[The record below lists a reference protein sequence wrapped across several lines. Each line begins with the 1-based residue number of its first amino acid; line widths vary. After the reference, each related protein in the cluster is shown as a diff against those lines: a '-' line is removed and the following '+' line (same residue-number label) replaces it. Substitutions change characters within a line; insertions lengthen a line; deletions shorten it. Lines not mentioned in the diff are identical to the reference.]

1 MVLLVTDV
9 FVLLTQVLLWVVVGL
24 FTWYVLLRALPK
36 AFLGGLVIA
45 LLLGVSA
52 LTFYRGAPAEGL
64 FGDIWQLI
72 AIPFSPLGLILIFFL
87 IVLSEIFRGGIL
99 SKTGLT
105 LLRVAIPLLLILS
118 IPAVSYF
125 LAQRS
130 EAQALQITRAAPAE
144 SLAGGRRVIVVLGQG
159 TTRLQLRPRTQPA
172 PAPTTPPQ
180 NTQAPFI
187 QPVEPLTENAYNIL
201 TQQPIQLTEE
211 GDRLIYAARLYQE
224 EVARG
229 TNPLLIVSAGS
240 REGRDRKDGD
250 TQENTAES
258 TDIATFLQSQGVPA
272 GNIIQ
277 DSNSPTVHDSAVNVR
292 KLLQAQRISFGNQL
306 FLVTSAIEM
315 SRAALTFNREFNS
328 QGSET
333 VVTIIP
339 RPTDFYTLPQRDSL
353 RRRAQGRDLIE
364 RGFRISNWL
373 PSTEAFA
380 LSSRVVNEYITSIYY
395 FLRGWI
401 RPVSTI

>member
-36 AFLGGLVIA
+36 AFLGGLVIL

-52 LTFYRGAPAEGL
+52 LTFYRGAPADGL

-87 IVLSEIFRGGIL
+87 IVLTELLRGGI

-125 LAQRS
+125 LAQRA

-144 SLAGGRRVIVVLGQG
+144 SLAGGRRVIVLLGQG

-180 NTQAPFI
+180 TTQVPLI
-187 QPVEPLTENAYNIL
+187 EPVEPLTEPAYNIL

-258 TDIATFLQSQGVPA
+258 TDIATFLQNQGVPA

-277 DSNSPTVHDSAVNVR
+277 DSKSPTVHDSAVNVR
-292 KLLQAQRISFGNQL
+292 ALLQSQRISFGNQL

-328 QGSET
+328 QGLET
-333 VVTIIP
+333 VITIIS

-353 RRRAQGRDLIE
+353 RRRTQGRDLIE
-364 RGFRISNWL
+364 RGFRVGDLL
-373 PSTEAFA
+373 PSTQAFA

>member
-36 AFLGGLVIA
+36 AFLGGLVIL

-52 LTFYRGAPAEGL
+52 LTFYRGAPADGL

-87 IVLSEIFRGGIL
+87 IVLTELLRGSI

-105 LLRVAIPLLLILS
+105 LLRIAIPLLLILS

-125 LAQRS
+125 LAQRA
-130 EAQALQITRAAPAE
+130 EAQALQVTRAAPAE
-144 SLAGGRRVIVVLGQG
+144 ALAGGRRAIVVLGQG

-172 PAPTTPPQ
+172 PAPTASP
-180 NTQAPFI
+180 NAQAPLI
-187 QPVEPLTENAYNIL
+187 QPPEPLTENAYTIL

-229 TNPLLIVSAGS
+229 TNPLLVVSAGS

-250 TQENTAES
+250 TRENTAES
-258 TDIATFLQSQGVPA
+258 RDIVTFLQSQGVPA
-272 GNIIQ
+272 GSILEDNK
-277 DSNSPTVHDSAVNVR
+277 SPTVHDSAVNVR
-292 KLLQAQRISFGNQL
+292 ELLRVQRIGFGNQL

-315 SRAALTFNREFNS
+315 SRSALTFNREFNS

-333 VVTIIP
+333 VVTIVS

-353 RRRAQGRDLIE
+353 RQRTQGRDLIE
-364 RGFRISNWL
+364 RGFRLGDLL
-373 PSTEAFA
+373 PSTQAFA
-380 LSSRVVNEYITSIYY
+380 LSSRVVNEYIASIYY

-401 RPVSTI
+401 RPISTI

>member
-36 AFLGGLVIA
+36 AFLGGLVIL

-52 LTFYRGAPAEGL
+52 LTFYRGAPADGL

-87 IVLSEIFRGGIL
+87 IVLTELLRGSI

-105 LLRVAIPLLLILS
+105 LLRIAIPLLLILS

-125 LAQRS
+125 LAQRA
-130 EAQALQITRAAPAE
+130 EAQALQVTRAAPAE
-144 SLAGGRRVIVVLGQG
+144 ALAGGRRAIVVLGQG

-172 PAPTTPPQ
+172 PAPTASP
-180 NTQAPFI
+180 NAQAPLI
-187 QPVEPLTENAYNIL
+187 QPPEPLTENAYTIL

-229 TNPLLIVSAGS
+229 TNPLLVVSAGS

-250 TQENTAES
+250 TRENTAES
-258 TDIATFLQSQGVPA
+258 RDIVTFLQSQGVPA
-272 GNIIQ
+272 GSILEDNK
-277 DSNSPTVHDSAVNVR
+277 SPTVHDSAVNVR
-292 KLLQAQRISFGNQL
+292 ELLRAQRIGFGNQL

-315 SRAALTFNREFNS
+315 SRSALTFNREFNS

-333 VVTIIP
+333 VVTIVS
-339 RPTDFYTLPQRDSL
+339 RPTDFYTLPQRESL
-353 RRRAQGRDLIE
+353 RQRTQGRDLIE
-364 RGFRISNWL
+364 RGFRLGDLL
-373 PSTEAFA
+373 PSTQAFA
-380 LSSRVVNEYITSIYY
+380 LSSRVVNEYIASIYY

-401 RPVSTI
+401 RPISTI

>member
-36 AFLGGLVIA
+36 AFLGGLVIL

-52 LTFYRGAPAEGL
+52 LTFYRGAPVDGL
-64 FGDIWQLI
+64 FGDIWQII
-72 AIPFSPLGLILIFFL
+72 AVPFSPFGLILIFLL
-87 IVLSEIFRGGIL
+87 IVLTEIFRGGV
-99 SKTGLT
+99 SKTGLI
-105 LLRVAIPLLLILS
+105 LLRIAIPVLLILS

-144 SLAGGRRVIVVLGQG
+144 ALGGGRRTIVVLSQG

-172 PAPTTPPQ
+172 PPPRPNQ
-180 NTQAPFI
+180 NAQAPLI
-187 QPVEPLTENAYNIL
+187 QPPEPLTENADNIL

-229 TNPLLIVSAGS
+229 TNPLVVVSAGS
-240 REGRDRKDGD
+240 REGRDRKEGD
-250 TQENTAES
+250 TRENTAES
-258 TDIATFLQSQGVPA
+258 RDVVTFLQTQGVPA
-272 GNIIQ
+272 GNILE
-277 DSNSPTVHDSAVNVR
+277 DGNSPTVHDSAVNVR
-292 KLLQAQRISFGNQL
+292 ALLRARQISFGNQL

-315 SRAALTFNREFNS
+315 SRAALTFNREFNN

-333 VVTIIP
+333 IVTIIA
-339 RPTDFYTLPQRDSL
+339 RPTDFHTLPQRESL
-353 RRRAQGRDLIE
+353 RQRTQGRDLIE
-364 RGFRISNWL
+364 RGFRLGDLL
-373 PSTEAFA
+373 PNTQAFA
-380 LSSRVVNEYITSIYY
+380 LSSRVINEYITSIYY

>member
-36 AFLGGLVIA
+36 AFLGGLVIL

-52 LTFYRGAPAEGL
+52 LTFYRGAPADGL

-87 IVLSEIFRGGIL
+87 IVLTELLRGSI

-105 LLRVAIPLLLILS
+105 LLRIAIPLLLILS

-125 LAQRS
+125 LAQRA
-130 EAQALQITRAAPAE
+130 EAQALQVTRAAPAE
-144 SLAGGRRVIVVLGQG
+144 ALAGGRRAIVVLGQG

-172 PAPTTPPQ
+172 PAPTASP
-180 NTQAPFI
+180 NAQAPLI
-187 QPVEPLTENAYNIL
+187 QPPEPLTENAYTIL

-229 TNPLLIVSAGS
+229 TNPLLVVSAGS

-250 TQENTAES
+250 TRENTAES
-258 TDIATFLQSQGVPA
+258 RDIVTFLQSQGVPA
-272 GNIIQ
+272 GNILE
-277 DSNSPTVHDSAVNVR
+277 DNKSPTVHDSAVNVR
-292 KLLQAQRISFGNQL
+292 ELLRVQRIGFGNQL

-333 VVTIIP
+333 VVTIVS
-339 RPTDFYTLPQRDSL
+339 RPTDFYTLPQRESL
-353 RRRAQGRDLIE
+353 RQRTQGRDLIE
-364 RGFRISNWL
+364 RGFRLGDLL
-373 PSTEAFA
+373 PSTQAFA
-380 LSSRVVNEYITSIYY
+380 LSSRVVNEYIASIYY

-401 RPVSTI
+401 RPISTI

>member
-36 AFLGGLVIA
+36 AFLGGLVIL

-52 LTFYRGAPAEGL
+52 LTFYRGAPADGL

-87 IVLSEIFRGGIL
+87 IVLTELLRGSI

-105 LLRVAIPLLLILS
+105 LLRIAIPLLLILS

-125 LAQRS
+125 LAQRA
-130 EAQALQITRAAPAE
+130 EAQALQVTRAAPAE
-144 SLAGGRRVIVVLGQG
+144 ALAGGRRAIVVLGQG

-172 PAPTTPPQ
+172 PAPTASP
-180 NTQAPFI
+180 NAQAPLI
-187 QPVEPLTENAYNIL
+187 QPPEPLTENAYTIL

-229 TNPLLIVSAGS
+229 TNPLLVVSAGS

-250 TQENTAES
+250 TRENTAES
-258 TDIATFLQSQGVPA
+258 RDIVTFLQSQGVPA
-272 GNIIQ
+272 GNILE
-277 DSNSPTVHDSAVNVR
+277 DNKSPTVHDSAVNVR
-292 KLLQAQRISFGNQL
+292 ELLRVQRIGFGNQL

-315 SRAALTFNREFNS
+315 SRSALTFNREFNS

-333 VVTIIP
+333 VVTIVS

-353 RRRAQGRDLIE
+353 RQRTQGRDLIE
-364 RGFRISNWL
+364 RGFRLGDLL
-373 PSTEAFA
+373 PSTQAFA
-380 LSSRVVNEYITSIYY
+380 LSSRVVNEYIASIYY

-401 RPVSTI
+401 RPISTI

>member
-72 AIPFSPLGLILIFFL
+72 SIPFSPLGLILIFFL
-87 IVLSEIFRGGIL
+87 IVLTELLRGGI

-144 SLAGGRRVIVVLGQG
+144 SLAGGRRVIVLLGQG
-159 TTRLQLRPRTQPA
+159 TTRLQLRPRTLPA
-172 PAPTTPPQ
+172 PAPTAPPQ
-180 NTQAPFI
+180 NTQAPLI

-211 GDRLIYAARLYQE
+211 GDRLIYGARLYQE

-240 REGRDRKDGD
+240 REGRDKKEGD
-250 TQENTAES
+250 TSENTAES
-258 TDIATFLQSQGVPA
+258 ADIVTFLQSQGVPA
-272 GNIIQ
+272 GNMMQ
-277 DSNSPTVHDSAVNVR
+277 DTKSPTVHDSAVNVR
-292 KLLQAQRISFGNQL
+292 ALLQAQRINFGNQL

-328 QGSET
+328 QGADT
-333 VVTIIP
+333 VVTIVS

-353 RRRAQGRDLIE
+353 RRRTQGRDLIE
-364 RGFRISNWL
+364 RGFRIGDLL

-380 LSSRVVNEYITSIYY
+380 LSSRVVNEYIASIYY

>member
-36 AFLGGLVIA
+36 AFLGGLVIL

-52 LTFYRGAPAEGL
+52 ITFYRGAPADGL
-64 FGDIWQLI
+64 FGDIWQVI
-72 AIPFSPLGLILIFFL
+72 AVPFSPLGLILIFLL
-87 IVLSEIFRGGIL
+87 IVLTELLRGGI

-144 SLAGGRRVIVVLGQG
+144 SLGGGRRVIVVLGQG
-159 TTRLQLRPRTQPA
+159 TTRLQLKPRTQPA
-172 PAPTTPPQ
+172 PAPTPAQ
-180 NTQAPFI
+180 NTQAPVI
-187 QPVEPLTENAYNIL
+187 PPPDPLSEAAYNIL

-224 EVARG
+224 EAARG
-229 TNPLLIVSAGS
+229 TNPLMIVSAGS

-250 TQENTAES
+250 TRENTAES
-258 TDIATFLQSQGVPA
+258 RDIVTFLQTQGVPA
-272 GNIIQ
+272 GNILE
-277 DSNSPTVHDSAVNVR
+277 DNNSPTVHDSAVNVR
-292 KLLQAQRISFGNQL
+292 ELLRVQRVGFGNQL

-333 VVTIIP
+333 VVTIIS

-353 RRRAQGRDLIE
+353 RQRTQGRDLIE
-364 RGFRISNWL
+364 RGFRLGDLL
-373 PSTEAFA
+373 PNTQAFA

-401 RPVSTI
+401 RPVSTV

>member
-36 AFLGGLVIA
+36 AFLGGLVIL

-52 LTFYRGAPAEGL
+52 LTFYRGAPADGL

-87 IVLSEIFRGGIL
+87 IVLTELLRGSI

-105 LLRVAIPLLLILS
+105 LLRIAIPLLLILS

-125 LAQRS
+125 LAQRA
-130 EAQALQITRAAPAE
+130 EAQALQVTRAAPAE
-144 SLAGGRRVIVVLGQG
+144 ALAGGRRAIVVLGQG

-172 PAPTTPPQ
+172 PAPTASP
-180 NTQAPFI
+180 NAQAPLI
-187 QPVEPLTENAYNIL
+187 QPPEPLTENAYTIL

-229 TNPLLIVSAGS
+229 TNPLLVVSAGS

-250 TQENTAES
+250 TRENTAES
-258 TDIATFLQSQGVPA
+258 RDIVTFLQSQGVPA
-272 GNIIQ
+272 GNILE
-277 DSNSPTVHDSAVNVR
+277 DNKSPTVHDSAVNVR
-292 KLLQAQRISFGNQL
+292 ELLRAQRIGFGNQL

-315 SRAALTFNREFNS
+315 SRSALTFNREFNS

-333 VVTIIP
+333 VVTIVS
-339 RPTDFYTLPQRDSL
+339 RPTDFYTLPQRESL
-353 RRRAQGRDLIE
+353 RQRTQGRDLIE
-364 RGFRISNWL
+364 RGFRLGDLL
-373 PSTEAFA
+373 PSTQAFA
-380 LSSRVVNEYITSIYY
+380 LSSRVVNEYIASIYY

-401 RPVSTI
+401 RPISTI

>member
-36 AFLGGLVIA
+36 AFLGGLVIL

-52 LTFYRGAPAEGL
+52 LTFYRGAPADGL

-87 IVLSEIFRGGIL
+87 IVLTELLRGSI

-105 LLRVAIPLLLILS
+105 LLRIAIPLLLILS

-125 LAQRS
+125 LAQRA
-130 EAQALQITRAAPAE
+130 EAQALQVTRAAPAE
-144 SLAGGRRVIVVLGQG
+144 ALAGGRRAIVVLGQG

-172 PAPTTPPQ
+172 PAPTASP
-180 NTQAPFI
+180 NAQAPLI
-187 QPVEPLTENAYNIL
+187 QPPEPLTENAYTIL

-229 TNPLLIVSAGS
+229 TNPLLVVSAGS

-250 TQENTAES
+250 TRENTAES
-258 TDIATFLQSQGVPA
+258 RDIVTFLQSQGVPA
-272 GNIIQ
+272 GNILE
-277 DSNSPTVHDSAVNVR
+277 DNKSPTVHDSAVNVR
-292 KLLQAQRISFGNQL
+292 ELLRVQRIGFGNQL

-315 SRAALTFNREFNS
+315 SRSALTFNREFNS

-333 VVTIIP
+333 VVTIVS
-339 RPTDFYTLPQRDSL
+339 RPTDFYTLPQRESL
-353 RRRAQGRDLIE
+353 RQRTQGRDLIE
-364 RGFRISNWL
+364 RGFRLGDLL
-373 PSTEAFA
+373 PSTQAFA
-380 LSSRVVNEYITSIYY
+380 LSSRVVNEYIASIYY

-401 RPVSTI
+401 RPISTI

>member
-36 AFLGGLVIA
+36 AFLGGLVIL

-72 AIPFSPLGLILIFFL
+72 SIPFSPLGLILIFLL
-87 IVLSEIFRGGIL
+87 IVLSELFRGSI

-130 EAQALQITRAAPAE
+130 EAQALQITRAVPAE
-144 SLAGGRRVIVVLGQG
+144 SLAGGRRVIVLLGQG

-172 PAPTTPPQ
+172 PTPTPPPQ
-180 NTQAPFI
+180 NTQAPLI
-187 QPVEPLTENAYNIL
+187 QPAEPLTESAYNTL

-211 GDRLIYAARLYQE
+211 GDRLIYATRLYQE
-224 EVARG
+224 EVSRG
-229 TNPLLIVSAGS
+229 TNPLLVVSAGS
-240 REGRDRKDGD
+240 REGRDRKEGD
-250 TQENTAES
+250 TPENTSEAR
-258 TDIATFLQSQGVPA
+258 DIVTFLQSQGVPA
-272 GNIIQ
+272 DNILE
-277 DSNSPTVHDSAVNVR
+277 DNNSPTVHDSAVNVR
-292 KLLQAQRISFGNQL
+292 ALLQARRIAFGNQL

-328 QGSET
+328 QGADT
-333 VVTIIP
+333 TVTIIS

-364 RGFRISNWL
+364 RGFRVRDLL

-380 LSSRVVNEYITSIYY
+380 LSSRVINEYITSIYY

>member
-36 AFLGGLVIA
+36 AFLGGLVIL

-52 LTFYRGAPAEGL
+52 LTFYRGAPVDGL

-72 AIPFSPLGLILIFFL
+72 AVPFSPFGLILIFLL
-87 IVLSEIFRGGIL
+87 IVFTQIFRGGINAI
-99 SKTGLT
+99 GLT

-144 SLAGGRRVIVVLGQG
+144 ALGGGRRAIVVLSQG

-172 PAPTTPPQ
+172 PTPRPNQ
-180 NTQAPFI
+180 NAQAPLI
-187 QPVEPLTENAYNIL
+187 QPPEPLTENAYNIL

-240 REGRDRKDGD
+240 REGRDRKEGD
-250 TQENTAES
+250 TRENTAES
-258 TDIATFLQSQGVPA
+258 KDVVTFLQTQGVPA
-272 GNIIQ
+272 GNILE
-277 DSNSPTVHDSAVNVR
+277 DGNSPTVHDSAVNVR
-292 KLLQAQRISFGNQL
+292 SLLRVRQISFGNQL

-315 SRAALTFNREFNS
+315 SRAALTFNREFNN

-333 VVTIIP
+333 TVTIIP
-339 RPTDFYTLPQRDSL
+339 RPTDFYTLPQRESL
-353 RRRAQGRDLIE
+353 RQRTQGRDLIE
-364 RGFRISNWL
+364 RGFRLGDLL
-373 PSTEAFA
+373 PNTQSFA
-380 LSSRVVNEYITSIYY
+380 LSSRVINEYITSIYY

>member
-36 AFLGGLVIA
+36 AFLGGLVIL

-52 LTFYRGAPAEGL
+52 LTFYRGAPADGL

-87 IVLSEIFRGGIL
+87 IVLTELLRGSI

-105 LLRVAIPLLLILS
+105 LLRIAIPLLLILS

-125 LAQRS
+125 LAQRA
-130 EAQALQITRAAPAE
+130 EAQALQVTRAAPAE
-144 SLAGGRRVIVVLGQG
+144 ALAGGRRAIVVLGQG

-172 PAPTTPPQ
+172 PAPTASP
-180 NTQAPFI
+180 NAQAPLI
-187 QPVEPLTENAYNIL
+187 QPPEPLTENAYTIL

-229 TNPLLIVSAGS
+229 TNPLLVVSAGS

-250 TQENTAES
+250 TRETTAES
-258 TDIATFLQSQGVPA
+258 RDIVTFLQSQGVPA
-272 GNIIQ
+272 GNILE
-277 DSNSPTVHDSAVNVR
+277 DNKSPTVHDSAVNVR
-292 KLLQAQRISFGNQL
+292 ELLRVQRIGFGNQL

-315 SRAALTFNREFNS
+315 SRSALTFNREFNS

-333 VVTIIP
+333 VVTIVS
-339 RPTDFYTLPQRDSL
+339 RPTDFYTLPQRESL
-353 RRRAQGRDLIE
+353 RQRTQGRDLIE
-364 RGFRISNWL
+364 RGFRLGDLL
-373 PSTEAFA
+373 PSTQAFA
-380 LSSRVVNEYITSIYY
+380 LSSRVVNEYIASIYY

-401 RPVSTI
+401 RPISTI